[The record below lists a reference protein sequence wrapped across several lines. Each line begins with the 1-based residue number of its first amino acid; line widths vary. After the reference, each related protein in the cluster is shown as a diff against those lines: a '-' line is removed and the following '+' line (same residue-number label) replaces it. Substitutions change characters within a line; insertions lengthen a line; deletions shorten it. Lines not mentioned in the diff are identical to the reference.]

1 MNEYSRRLIRWHD
14 LTKNIFLGN
23 VLNPDPV
30 TRWFN
35 RIRASSSLTRSPLY
49 LGCKMASVWGGLWQW
64 IICERYSVFS
74 PPPMVNTSC
83 HAAEGGRKISF
94 SNYFNEVP
102 NVSLMR
108 LLRENSNESLVEA
121 CLSARRVIDGVQS
134 DGSAKSGLKRKRLT
148 QSLLLE

>member
-35 RIRASSSLTRSPLY
+35 RIQASSSLTRSPLY
-49 LGCKMASVWGGLWQW
+49 LRCKMASVWGGLWQR
-64 IICERYSVFS
+64 IICERYRR
-74 PPPMVNTSC
+74 PPMVNTSC

-108 LLRENSNESLVEA
+108 LLRKNSNESLGEA
-121 CLSARRVIDGVQS
+121 CLSARRVIDGVQR
-134 DGSAKSGLKRKRLT
+134 DGSGKTSPKRKRLT